1 MKQNISSRRGISMVE
16 VVVALVIIS
25 IVSAS
30 ALSMIMMSIRV
41 ERKALT
47 AMEVENA
54 AEDAVDCFRFA
65 QNNDQ
70 LFLEYLQ
77 KTGDFVEEDG
87 NFVMRSSAY
96 TVTIRPGTNQFEY
109 SAVNSDGEEIC
120 VFTYKRGGGA
130 G

>member
-1 MKQNISSRRGISMVE
+1 MKQNIASRKGVSIVE

-25 IVSAS
+25 IISAS
-30 ALSMIMMSIRV
+30 ALSMMMMSVKV
-41 ERKALT
+41 ERQSLT
-47 AMEVENA
+47 AIELENT

-65 QNNDQ
+65 QNNAD
-70 LFLEYLQ
+70 FLECLQ

-87 NFVMRSSAY
+87 NFVLRAGSY
-96 TVTIRPGTNQFEY
+96 TVTIRPGANQFEY
-109 SAVNSDGEEIC
+109 SAVYLNGEEIC

>member
-1 MKQNISSRRGISMVE
+1 MKQNISSRKGVSIVE
-16 VVVALVIIS
+16 VVVALVIITV
-25 IVSAS
+25 ISAS
-30 ALSMIMMSIRV
+30 ALSMMMMSVKV

-47 AMEVENA
+47 AIEIENA

-65 QNNDQ
+65 QNNAE
-70 LFLEYLQ
+70 FLECLQ

-87 NFVMRSSAY
+87 NFVLHGPAY

-109 SAVNSDGEEIC
+109 SAVYLNGEEIC

>member
-1 MKQNISSRRGISMVE
+1 MKLNIASRKGVSMVE

-25 IVSAS
+25 IISAS
-30 ALSMIMMSIRV
+30 ALSMMMMSVQV

-47 AMEVENA
+47 AMEVENS

-65 QNNDQ
+65 KNNNQ
-70 LFLEYLQ
+70 VFLECLQ

-87 NFVMRSSAY
+87 NFVMRGPAY
-96 TVTIRPGTNQFEY
+96 TVTIRPGANQFEY
-109 SAVNSDGEEIC
+109 SAVSSDGEEIC